1 MAAQRE
7 TVTWGTVA
15 TNANVAGATT
25 VMTRGQV
32 ISVADN
38 LSTAFDVYAQ
48 NNANVLS
55 TSFTIRNMASAGMTS
70 GTGSYVHIVGTTGY
84 TPQYMELRANTGIFD
99 LGSIGVGSPDLIIS
113 ATYNFTLQALD
124 SSFNPVGLL
133 VSLTGQVQATFG
145 TINVASNSD
154 FVGNLWRSHYRKYR
168 HSNCCR

>member
-1 MAAQRE
+1 
-7 TVTWGTVA
+7 
-15 TNANVAGATT
+15 
-25 VMTRGQV
+25 
-32 ISVADN
+32 
-38 LSTAFDVYAQ
+38 
-48 NNANVLS
+48 
-55 TSFTIRNMASAGMTS
+55 MASAGMTS